1 MWMLP
6 AVEIAEKVREGD
18 VSAREVVDS
27 HLARI
32 ADFNPSINAVT
43 QVLTDQARQMAED
56 IDRRRSAGQPLGALA
71 GVTFTVKE
79 NVDIAGVPTTHGVPK
94 FRDNVASTDSPSV
107 ARLRSAD
114 AIPIGHSNMPDMT
127 IGGYT
132 NSQLYGETVNPWGTV
147 RNPSGTSGGDGA
159 AVAGGLAALGLG
171 NDSGGSVRG
180 PAMACGITALNPTY
194 GRIPCEH
201 RVGGHDPTLASQLLP
216 KDGPLARTIGDL
228 RRAFEVMAGSD
239 PRDPRAVPVPTY
251 LPETD
256 GPTRVAV
263 VADPAGMGVH
273 PDVRQSI
280 EYAADALSDAGYAVE
295 EVRDVPP
302 MAEAITAYLTMV
314 SSEFSLT
321 WPRLRTLLTDTS
333 AQHMELT
340 MNAQPTP
347 TLEQYLQVT
356 SARYSVVRDW
366 LYFLETYPLL
376 LGPVTTDPITDPPPG
391 MELDAEQNAAM
402 AVSVRLCSVTSFVGL
417 PAVAVPT
424 PPQKGI
430 PAGVQLIGRPYREDM
445 CLSAAEAIEATVGA
459 LTPVGNVG

>member
-1 MWMLP
+1 M
-6 AVEIAEKVREGD
+6 EIAEAVRRGE

-43 QVLTDQARQMAED
+43 QVLSDSARQAAES
-56 IDRRRSAGQPLGALA
+56 IDHRRASGETLGPLA
-71 GVTFTVKE
+71 GVPFTVKE
-79 NVDIAGVPTTHGVPK
+79 NIDIAGVATTHGVPK
-94 FRDNVASTDSPSV
+94 FRDNIALSDSPSV
-107 ARLRSAD
+107 ARLRRVG

-132 NSQLYGETVNPWGTV
+132 TSQLYGETLNPWGTV

-180 PAMACGITALNPTY
+180 PAMAGGITALNPTY

-201 RVGGHDPTLASQLLP
+201 RVGGQDPTLASQLLP

-228 RRAFEVMAGSD
+228 RVAFEALAGGD
-239 PRDPRAVPVPTY
+239 PRDPRAVPVPAY
-251 LPETD
+251 LPQEK

-273 PDVRQSI
+273 PKVRHSI
-280 EYAADALSDAGYAVE
+280 EYAADALSSAGYAVE
-295 EVRDVPP
+295 EVPDVPP

-321 WPRLRTLLTDTS
+321 WPRLRTLLTDKS

-340 MNAQPTP
+340 MNSQPTP
-347 TLEQYLQVT
+347 TLDQYLQAT
-356 SARYSVVRDW
+356 ATRYSVVRDW
-366 LYFLETYPLL
+366 LDFLETYPLL
-376 LGPVTTDPITDPPPG
+376 LGPVTTDPISDPPHG
-391 MELDAEQNAAM
+391 LELDAEQNAAM

-424 PPQKGI
+424 PVQEGV
-430 PAGVQLIGRPYREDM
+430 PAGVQIIGRPFREDM
-445 CLSAAEAIEATVGA
+445 CLSAAEAIEETVGV
-459 LTPVGNVG
+459 LTPVSQID